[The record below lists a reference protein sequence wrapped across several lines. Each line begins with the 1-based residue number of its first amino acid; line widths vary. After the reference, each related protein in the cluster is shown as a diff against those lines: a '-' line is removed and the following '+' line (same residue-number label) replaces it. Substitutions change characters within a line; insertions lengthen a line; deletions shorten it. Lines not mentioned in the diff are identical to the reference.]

1 MKKLSLFMAV
11 IILSTLFSVPAN
23 AVYNVDTKIR
33 EINGV
38 KFTYSVID
46 NKYVEIRHGEG
57 FIPAEIEGY
66 PVTMIGPY
74 AYMMYLDEEYKDFG
88 GSWVIPDTVTHIDNY
103 AFKDN
108 KNIYSI
114 KIPASVT
121 YIEEGAFYGCEN
133 LKKIELPPTI
143 RTICKSTFQNCRKL
157 KKATLGSEVR
167 IIEDNAFFNCRNLAE
182 INFNKYLNSLGTRAF
197 YNCTSLKSLDF
208 SKCICLD
215 IVGKEALGY
224 YDEKTII
231 LGYYNYK
238 KKITAKKVK
247 DFTITATPN
256 YYEGV
261 KAYAFRNNFN
271 FISNAESETNDLGNC
286 SAGNTLKLKIDG
298 KKLNDYSTKNNKII
312 KITKKGKIIA
322 LQKGKAKVKVTLSNG
337 KKYSGI
343 FTVKTNPKLIINGST
358 LSAKKTYTIKK
369 GDSLN
374 VKISGKAKAI
384 KNKYVHNS
392 IAKIT
397 SDTNDSF
404 IKIKGL
410 KIGTTTVKIKV
421 NGVKKLTAKVKVS

>member
-1 MKKLSLFMAV
+1 MWA
-11 IILSTLFSVPAN
+11 
-23 AVYNVDTKIR
+23 
-33 EINGV
+33 
-38 KFTYSVID
+38 
-46 NKYVEIRHGEG
+46 
-57 FIPAEIEGY
+57 
-66 PVTMIGPY
+66 
-74 AYMMYLDEEYKDFG
+74 
-88 GSWVIPDTVTHIDNY
+88 
-103 AFKDN
+103 
-108 KNIYSI
+108 
-114 KIPASVT
+114 
-121 YIEEGAFYGCEN
+121 
-133 LKKIELPPTI
+133 
-143 RTICKSTFQNCRKL
+143 
-157 KKATLGSEVR
+157 
-167 IIEDNAFFNCRNLAE
+167 
-182 INFNKYLNSLGTRAF
+182 
-197 YNCTSLKSLDF
+197 
-208 SKCICLD
+208 
-215 IVGKEALGY
+215 
-224 YDEKTII
+224 
-231 LGYYNYK
+231 
-238 KKITAKKVK
+238 
-247 DFTITATPN
+247 
-256 YYEGV
+256 
-261 KAYAFRNNFN
+261 NFN